1 MTKCILRELENLD
14 KANIAFI
21 KETLQS
27 CKNIVKLPCKHPGG
41 CLAPDECIKNYV
53 GKKNEHKVFIATNDE
68 DLRNYFR
75 NEIGAVPLFFIKNN
89 VLIMD
94 SPSEVT

>member
-53 GKKNEHKVFIATNDE
+53 GKKN
-68 DLRNYFR
+68 
-75 NEIGAVPLFFIKNN
+75 
-89 VLIMD
+89 
-94 SPSEVT
+94 

>member
-1 MTKCILRELENLD
+1 M
-14 KANIAFI
+14 
-21 KETLQS
+21 
-27 CKNIVKLPCKHPGG
+27 KLPCKHPGG
-41 CLAPDECIKNYV
+41 VMSPDQCIKDYV
-53 GKKNEHKVFIATNDE
+53 GSRNESKVFIASNDE

-75 NEIGAVPLFFIKNN
+75 NEVGCVPLFFLKNN